1 MRVRLVRNVCSV
13 CFSGLVYS
21 SRKSTHKEK
30 KRKKSRPSPGVDV
43 EKGDGE
49 VIKLKV
55 EHGLLEELQLTSI
68 STFPKPLGEYTEDRS
83 KLLDEVFAVMSRDDI
98 EGMLP
103 DILKV
108 CVTVHMCVNLS
119 WNYPA
124 VL

>member
-1 MRVRLVRNVCSV
+1 MVN
-13 CFSGLVYS
+13 S

-68 STFPKPLGEYTEDRS
+68 TTFPKPLREFIEDRS
-83 KLLDEVFAVMSRDDI
+83 KLLDEVFTVLSRDDI

-108 CVTVHMCVNLS
+108 CVTVCMCANLC